1 MVHRGERRPCFE
13 CDIRQVPADP
23 FLAQRRT
30 EELAAGF
37 ELVAYA
43 RHHLLNTGGRPG
55 FASCAWYRHD
65 ACGAIVPA
73 WQFRRTDP
81 KTGEGAPPLCYF
93 CGGEP
98 WRRATAR
105 DPAGPALLYLVRFQA
120 RGSRLLKIGLTTPGL
135 GRLDDHLRL
144 GARIVQVVEARFDKV
159 ASAEKRIIELCAGH
173 RTDPHAFMGHFGT
186 RETFRM
192 GAQELIG
199 DLITYVGRRGRDRTD
214 EWRRRAQRRGAR

>member
-1 MVHRGERRPCFE
+1 MSDDR
-13 CDIRQVPADP
+13 
-23 FLAQRRT
+23 FLAERRT

-43 RHHLLNTGGRPG
+43 RHHLLNTGGRPE
-55 FASCAWYRHD
+55 FASSVWYRHK

-98 WRRATAR
+98 WRRSTAR
-105 DPAGPALLYLVRFQA
+105 DPAWPALLYLVRFQA
-120 RGSRLLKIGLTTPGL
+120 RGSRLLKIGLTTSGL
-135 GRLDDHLRL
+135 GRLDAHLRL
-144 GARIVQVVEARFDKV
+144 GAPFDKV
-159 ASAEKRIIELCAGH
+159 ASAEKRIIELCADH
-173 RTDPHAFMGHFGT
+173 RTEPHAFMGHFGT

-192 GAQELIG
+192 SAQGLIG
-199 DLITYVGRRGRDRTD
+199 DLTMYVGRRGRDRTE
-214 EWRRRAQRRGAR
+214 EWRQRAIQRGAR